1 MLKKAEF
8 MIFEHGSPNMVT
20 FSLCRCSSSFF
31 DENDQSIAKLV
42 EGQQE
47 IKLQL
52 HVGAGWCV
60 SITTGYR
67 CVDIRKF
74 IV

>member
-1 MLKKAEF
+1 MPIE
-8 MIFEHGSPNMVT
+8 
-20 FSLCRCSSSFF
+20 SSQFVEYF
-31 DENDQSIAKLV
+31 DENDQSVAKLV

-52 HVGAGWCV
+52 HVGAGWYM

-74 IV
+74 TV